1 VTTAEEFFSQRLG
14 VDPAAGMSLADWLLA
29 PTQTLA
35 SLTAGAVFH
44 DPQGALAGRRAVLRW
59 YPDDV
64 WRYALA
70 AGWLRI
76 GQEEAFVGRAG
87 GVGDDLGSRIVAAR
101 LVREL
106 VRLAFLVQR
115 RWAPYGKWLG
125 RALAELPLA
134 ARLRPHLAT
143 AMTAAGWR
151 EREAA
156 VCAAASVLA
165 AATNDLGLAEPVD
178 PAPRRFHDR
187 DIRVI
192 DGERFTAALTE
203 AIADVELNALLAR
216 LGYRRGVT
224 VGTLPGTID
233 QAVDSTDLLCDP
245 DRCRSTA
252 GTLGLLH

>member
-1 VTTAEEFFSQRLG
+1 
-14 VDPAAGMSLADWLLA
+14 MSLADWLLA
-29 PTQTLA
+29 PTQILA

-44 DPQGALAGRRAVLRW
+44 DPRGALACRRAVLRW

-76 GQEEAFVGRAG
+76 GQEEAFVGRTG
-87 GVGDDLGSRIVAAR
+87 GSGDDLGSRIIAAR
-101 LVREL
+101 LVREF

-125 RALAELPLA
+125 RAFADLPLG
-134 ARLRPHLAT
+134 ARLRPHLST

-151 EREAA
+151 DRETA
-156 VCAAASVLA
+156 VCAAASILA

-187 DIRVI
+187 DIWVI
-192 DGERFTAALTE
+192 DAERFTAALTA
-203 AIADVELNALLAR
+203 AITDVELNEMLAR
-216 LGYRRGVT
+216 LGYRRGTT

-233 QAVDSTDLLCDP
+233 QATDSTDILCVP
-245 DRCRSTA
+245 DRCRSAA
-252 GTLGLLH
+252 GTLGLIQ